1 MLFLSIYNLSV
12 YLQIGAGNG
21 IRTHDINLG
30 KVALYPWAIPASFN
44 ESFYSSFF
52 YLCKKNFHSFG
63 IFLIT
68 FCFKPNKNYPQYKIH
83 IYFLNKLY
91 TIMPYYIKHII
102 LPLKME
108 QSCQKKTAKRV
119 FKTRV
124 LKKKPKRWRKIWKK
138 ENSRNRLWNQKKT
151 KKRFSTQINFL

>member
-1 MLFLSIYNLSV
+1 MCSFYLFITYRFTYKLERAMGFGPTTSTLARLRS
-12 YLQIGAGNG
+12 
-21 IRTHDINLG
+21 TPE
-30 KVALYPWAIPASFN
+30 LYPHRLTKVFIAV
-44 ESFYSSFF
+44 FF
-52 YLCKKNFHSFG
+52 IYARKIFMHLGF
-63 IFLIT
+63 FLIT

-102 LPLKME
+102 LPLKTE

-124 LKKKPKRWRKIWKK
+124 LKKKPER
-138 ENSRNRLWNQKKT
+138 
-151 KKRFSTQINFL
+151 